1 MAGADAIEEAVAEDP
16 EVPNNKS
23 LKELFAELK
32 PGKAVKT
39 VENAMTKFREGL
51 EDIDND
57 DAKKNANIMLTGL
70 EGIKRVLDDLPE
82 RERIGFIM
90 RGKAKIVDNVMEGDS
105 SEVTKTQIKQR
116 VYAWL
121 APSAFNQG
129 EPTTE
134 VSKDWRRQGFG
145 ILEQVARGELNPEQ
159 IKAAIGVLF

>member
-1 MAGADAIEEAVAEDP
+1 
-16 EVPNNKS
+16 
-23 LKELFAELK
+23 
-32 PGKAVKT
+32 
-39 VENAMTKFREGL
+39 
-51 EDIDND
+51 
-57 DAKKNANIMLTGL
+57 
-70 EGIKRVLDDLPE
+70 
-82 RERIGFIM
+82 M

-105 SEVTKTQIKQR
+105 SEATKTQIKQR

-134 VSKDWRRQGFG
+134 DSKDWRRQGFG